1 MTTITESFTSS
12 IKLVINVIN
21 SYQIVNFFFLQE
33 TDEAIELANQ
43 VLNVKPESYEAY
55 YARAKARLDLK
66 LFENALAD
74 VREALRLAPPQNS
87 EVRKVLTYLRD
98 EINNKMSA
106 PARMSNYH
114 RDFAIS
120 VDTLHE

>member
-1 MTTITESFTSS
+1 MLST
-12 IKLVINVIN
+12 
-21 SYQIVNFFFLQE
+21 
-33 TDEAIELANQ
+33 
-43 VLNVKPESYEAY
+43 KPESYEAY

-66 LFENALAD
+66 LYENALAD
-74 VREALRLAPPQNS
+74 VREALRLAPAQSS
-87 EVRKVLTYLRD
+87 EVRRVLTYLRD
-98 EINNKMSA
+98 EISNKMGA